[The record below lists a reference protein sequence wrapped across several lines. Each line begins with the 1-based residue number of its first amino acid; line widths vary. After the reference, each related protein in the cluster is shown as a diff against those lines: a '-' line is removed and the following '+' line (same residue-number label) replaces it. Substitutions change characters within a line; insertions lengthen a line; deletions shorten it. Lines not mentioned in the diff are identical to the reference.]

1 MNRETLVM
9 DNMKEDEL
17 AALAAAGNSAAFERL
32 VSDHYMMIYK
42 VAYKWCGIREDAED
56 IAQNVCVKLARSLGN
71 YKGASSFRTWLYR
84 VVINTAKDHFRKLS
98 RQREREEAFTKESA
112 ALSAGGDGGGSD
124 TTGRLQKAISRL
136 PGKLRDAIILV
147 FSEGMSHRE
156 AAEVLECAETT
167 VSWRVFEAKKK
178 LKEYLQGEVR

>member
-9 DNMKEDEL
+9 EGIREDEL
-17 AALAAAGNSAAFERL
+17 AALAADGDSAAFERL
-32 VSDHYMMIYK
+32 VSDNYMMIYK

-71 YKGASSFRTWLYR
+71 YKGASSFKTWLYR
-84 VVINTAKDHFRKLS
+84 IIVNTAKDHFRKVS
-98 RQREREEAFTKESA
+98 RQHEREEAFTKESSSHESGNPDGESDKAMRLHA
-112 ALSAGGDGGGSD
+112 AV
-124 TTGRLQKAISRL
+124 SRL
-136 PGKLRDAIILV
+136 PGKLRDAVILV

-167 VSWRVFEAKKK
+167 VSWRVFQAKKK
-178 LKEYLQGEVR
+178 LKKYLQGEV

>member
-9 DNMKEDEL
+9 DKIREDEL
-17 AALAAAGNSAAFERL
+17 AALAAEGDSAAFERL
-32 VSDHYMMIYK
+32 VSDNYMMIYK

-71 YKGASSFRTWLYR
+71 YKGASSFKTWLYR
-84 VVINTAKDHFRKLS
+84 IVINTAKDHFRKLS
-98 RQREREEAFTKESA
+98 RQREREEAFSKESSTLEAGNPNGESDA
-112 ALSAGGDGGGSD
+112 ARKLHA
-124 TTGRLQKAISRL
+124 AIARL
-136 PGKLRDAIILV
+136 PGKLRDAVILV

-167 VSWRVFEAKKK
+167 VSWRVFQAKKK
-178 LKEYLQGEVR
+178 LKKYLQGEV